1 MKELIGMPR
10 ISEFQLKDIV
20 NIADGRKLG
29 NMMDLEINASSG
41 RIESIIVSNSSRVMG
56 FFSKDQDIIIPWRKI
71 KKIGADVI
79 LVEHQNV
86 FKEEETE

>member
-1 MKELIGMPR
+1 MPR

-56 FFSKDQDIIIPWRKI
+56 FFGKDQDIIIPWRKI